1 MEMVVRHWKGL
12 PKEVVESPLLEVFK
26 ECLDAAVSAL
36 GWSQGRDWSQAE
48 LNGLGGLFQP
58 KCFWNSLAL

>member
-26 ECLDAAVSAL
+26 ECLDMAVSAL
-36 GWSQGRDWSQAE
+36 GWIDKVGISLRLDLMTLE
-48 LNGLGGLFQP
+48 LFSSLSDLGIL
-58 KCFWNSLAL
+58 